1 MKVGTKSLLFGVH
14 CFFIHPLWVALA
26 WWKLYG
32 FPLDPRLWVAFIA
45 HDWGYWGSPEMDG
58 PTGDLHPY
66 VGAKIM
72 HWLFDGWEYRDTS
85 DFSYSLELQTE
96 GWSICGVS
104 EDHQIL
110 SLCRRNP
117 QWYDFCVNHS
127 RFLAKQCGM
136 QPSRLCMAD
145 KLSLGLEPW
154 WLYLP
159 RAWASGEL
167 KEYMR
172 SAQPDGKHGHMNLQQ
187 VTAKQWYQ
195 SVQQYLRQYVAEHK
209 DGKIDIVTQIN
220 TDRFKSG
227 KNGVWL

>member
-14 CFFIHPLWVALA
+14 QIFIHPLWVGLA
-26 WWKLYG
+26 WRKLYG
-32 FPLDPRLWVAFIA
+32 FPFDPRLWVAFIV

-66 VGAKIM
+66 LGAKIM
-72 HWLFDGWEYRDTS
+72 HWLFDD
-85 DFSYSLELQTE
+85 
-96 GWSICGVS
+96 
-104 EDHQIL
+104 
-110 SLCRRNP
+110 
-117 QWYDFCVNHS
+117 YDNLAMYDLDVKSSKWQNFCLYHS
-127 RFLAKQCGM
+127 RFLAKREWA

-172 SAQPDGKHGHMNLQQ
+172 SAQPDGKHGHMNLKQ
-187 VTAKQWYQ
+187 VTAKEWYQ
-195 SVQQYLRQYVAEHK
+195 SVQAYLRQYVEEHK
-209 DGKIDIVTQIN
+209 DGKTDTVTKVGSMSQSSEY
-220 TDRFKSG
+220 RYSGKSG
-227 KNGVWL
+227 V